1 MKVIVRDCE
10 MALDPSATAPPDTLL
25 DIEDR
30 EIGGLG
36 ILLIR
41 GIATEVRYE
50 RIGSCNLLSFVNS
63 QSEA

>member
-1 MKVIVRDCE
+1 MRDCE

-41 GIATEVRYE
+41 GIATAVRYE
-50 RIGSCNLLSFVNS
+50 RIGSCNLLSFVDS

>member
-50 RIGSCNLLSFVNS
+50 RIGSYNLLSFVNS